1 MQEVFRAQ
9 RNAGCQEDSKSA
21 GRLVCSVECNGGKVE
36 SLELCRMMVCWKARK
51 NIKDIWARLKSVLIQ
66 VEFVRAFRPNLKAIN
81 KIELLKRYKRQR
93 CNLGIN
99 QIGLFQSAQVML
111 PWTHLEQVSRLNLLE
126 NDTLQIPHI
135 TSRFDNDL
143 VDIATT

>member
-1 MQEVFRAQ
+1 MMVDLITMQE
-9 RNAGCQEDSKSA
+9 C
-21 GRLVCSVECNGGKVE
+21 C
-36 SLELCRMMVCWKARK
+36 KALK
-51 NIKDIWARLKSVLIQ
+51 NIKDLWARLKLVLIQ
-66 VEFVRAFRPNLKAIN
+66 VEFVKAFRPKAIS
-81 KIELLKRYKRQR
+81 KIELLKKYERQR
-93 CNLGIN
+93 YDLGIN